1 MKRFFVGKR
10 CVCLERLWF
19 QKKIG
24 LTYFWRSLRGI
35 SIQTAQETAGMTTKP
50 QWEPPRLF
58 EVRSFPTCVLDV
70 FEAVWESLKL
80 IDVEKIRLLVFFA
93 NVLSTSVLTSS
104 FSHPKNGILGH
115 LLKHNKQDKT
125 HVDMFL
131 SLF

>member
-80 IDVEKIRLLVFFA
+80 IDVEKIRFLVFFCERA
-93 NVLSTSVLTSS
+93 
-104 FSHPKNGILGH
+104 F
-115 LLKHNKQDKT
+115 NKCPN
-125 HVDMFL
+125 
-131 SLF
+131 